1 MKMHRRGL
9 SGGSAVLR
17 VLLGGLGLV
26 GILVSLGFAFLV
38 GVVSQ
43 EKRSTK
49 IEWLVLMAVVFASSV
64 LCLWLALRQDKPR
77 R

>member
-1 MKMHRRGL
+1 M
-9 SGGSAVLR
+9 
-17 VLLGGLGLV
+17 